1 MDFTKPKINKEKKKR
16 LKPRSEIY
24 DPRSL
29 FNANLNLAEN
39 FRNHVAET
47 VPSAVFLHLL
57 PDPDDNTLKIDERNN
72 ENSSLF
78 TLDSLSPLKPLPP
91 SIDDIKARGRAIKR
105 KLQFTEDE
113 IDLVE
118 KRTKLQSDSRGW
130 FQYRKR
136 RLTASKCKRITS
148 LKATT
153 SPTKA
158 LREILSYN
166 QVP

>member
-1 MDFTKPKINKEKKKR
+1 MEMDFTKPKINKEKKKR

-57 PDPDDNTLKIDERNN
+57 PDPDDNTQLKEKIDERNN

-78 TLDSLSPLKPLPP
+78 TLDHLNLYHPVLM
-91 SIDDIKARGRAIKR
+91 
-105 KLQFTEDE
+105 T
-113 IDLVE
+113 
-118 KRTKLQSDSRGW
+118 
-130 FQYRKR
+130 
-136 RLTASKCKRITS
+136 
-148 LKATT
+148 
-153 SPTKA
+153 
-158 LREILSYN
+158 
-166 QVP
+166 